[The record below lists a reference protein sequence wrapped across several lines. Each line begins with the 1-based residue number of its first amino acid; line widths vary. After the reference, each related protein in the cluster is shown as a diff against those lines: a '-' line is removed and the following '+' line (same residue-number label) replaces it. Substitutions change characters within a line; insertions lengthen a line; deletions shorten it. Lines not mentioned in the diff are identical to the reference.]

1 MKAMS
6 EPQAPQDQLIRE
18 LRKQNEELLQKV
30 QELQDKIEE
39 LEDQLAKS
47 RRAGKRQAA
56 PFSRGKKKAKPKKP
70 GRKKGHPGAK
80 RERPEHV
87 DHTLEAPPLNGCGD
101 CGGDL
106 VETKKHENFQA
117 DLPPIRPKVTRFA
130 FESGWCETCR
140 KRVFSR
146 HPEQI
151 STAVGAASSHLGPR
165 VLGLIADWKNRL
177 GLPLRKISGILED
190 QFGLE
195 VTAGALAQANA
206 RLARRGRPTFDAL
219 GEALARESLVHADE
233 TGWRVNAS
241 SWWLWV
247 ICSQSLTYFQI
258 VAHRRA
264 TVVADVLGQEFP
276 GLLMRDGWSSYDARM
291 GCRMLR
297 CLVHLLR
304 NAEEREDK
312 QSGEAAEDMGSF
324 VLWLKG
330 VFFLRERASELTEGE
345 YRAEAAELLTWF
357 NDFVAADHVSEI
369 NQDFAERLA
378 EMRDHVLPLV
388 EDPKLPATNNHAE
401 RQIRPAVIHRKTSAG
416 NKTESGA
423 ETLAILASLA
433 TSCRQQG
440 RSFTEWIGRLLTRSP
455 GEAVP
460 FWPPPDPAP
469 T

>member
-1 MKAMS
+1 MS
-6 EPQAPQDQLIRE
+6 EIDALQGK
-18 LRKQNEELLQKV
+18 LRDLQKQNEELLQKN
-30 QELQDKIEE
+30 QELQDRIQKLEE
-39 LEDQLAKS
+39 QLIKS

-80 RERPEHV
+80 RERPENV
-87 DHTLEAPPLNGCGD
+87 DRTLEAPPLTGCGECD
-101 CGGDL
+101 GDL
-106 VETKKHENFQA
+106 VGKKKHENFQT
-117 DLPPIRPKVTRFA
+117 DLPPIRPEVTRFA
-130 FESGWCETCR
+130 FESGWCEACQ

-151 STAVGAASSHLGPR
+151 STALGAASSHLGPR

-177 GLPLRKISGILED
+177 SLPLRKITGILED

-195 VTAGALAQANA
+195 VTPGALAQANA
-206 RLARRGRPTFDAL
+206 RLARRGQPTFDAL

-233 TGWRVNAS
+233 TGWRVDAA

-258 VAHRRA
+258 ASHRRA

-291 GCRMLR
+291 SCRMLR

-304 NAEEREDK
+304 NAEDREDK
-312 QSGEAAEDMGSF
+312 QDGEAAEDMGSF
-324 VLWLKG
+324 VLWLQG
-330 VFFLRERASELTEGE
+330 VFFLRERAAALDEKA
-345 YRAEAAELLTWF
+345 YRAEASELIAWF
-357 NDFVAADHVSEI
+357 DEFVAADHVSDI
-369 NQDFAERLA
+369 NQEFAARLA
-378 EMRDHVLPLV
+378 EMRDHVLPIV
-388 EDPKLPATNNHAE
+388 EDPTLPATNNHAE
-401 RQIRPAVIHRKTSAG
+401 RQIRPAVIHRKISTG

-440 RSFTEWIGRLLTRSP
+440 RSFTDWIRSLLTKPP

-460 FWPPPDPAP
+460 FWPSPDPVSA
-469 T
+469 